1 MKLKPLQDKIVVK
14 RQEAQE
20 KTTSGIYIPDA
31 AKDKPQQGTVVAVG
45 TGKRLSD
52 GTVSIPDVKV
62 GDKILFGKFTGVEVK
77 VDNETLLIMK
87 EEDIIGILD

>member
-1 MKLKPLQDKIVVK
+1 MKLKPLHDKIVIK

-20 KTTSGIYIPDA
+20 KTSSGIFIPDA
-31 AKDKPQQGTVVAVG
+31 AKDKPQQGVVVAVG
-45 TGKRLSD
+45 TGKRNLD
-52 GTVSIPDVKV
+52 GTINTPDVKV
-62 GDKILFGKFTGVEVK
+62 GDKILFAKFSGIEVK